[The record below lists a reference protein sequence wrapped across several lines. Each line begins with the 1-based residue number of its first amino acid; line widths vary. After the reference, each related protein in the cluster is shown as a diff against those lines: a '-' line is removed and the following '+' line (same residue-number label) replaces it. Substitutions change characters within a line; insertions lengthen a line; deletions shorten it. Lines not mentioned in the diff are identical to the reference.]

1 MDEICADGC
10 DGHGDPSRRP
20 PRRERPPYVP
30 RRAALH
36 LRGAERKVP
45 ASLLTVLLERPSK

>member
-1 MDEICADGC
+1 MDVMVMVIQVVVLQEENA
-10 DGHGDPSRRP
+10 R
-20 PRRERPPYVP
+20 PYVP